1 MVSMMLKNKIKK
13 LLVAS
18 LLITTAPLTYAH
30 GADSQTLSTLK
41 DSKGDKL
48 TAKQMLFRENPGL
61 LKAVAK
67 GGAFG
72 GEFSAAIAY
81 DIFGR
86 SEQAVNDAKRL
97 GRIEEVAPRTWM
109 LYLPIVNAVLFE
121 TDEGLILVDTGM
133 NAAGEAIKS
142 LIKSVSNKPI
152 HTIIYTHCHVDHAY
166 GTWALMENKPQVI
179 AQKEL
184 PKCFDRY
191 YQQRGSLAKYLGQP
205 LSSLPRS
212 KEDFVYPTKTF
223 DKKLTITVGGENFE
237 LRAHRGE
244 TDDQLY
250 VYAPNRDAIATA
262 DYYQGF
268 LPNAGNGKRL
278 QRYPGEWADA
288 LLEMASENP
297 TLLLPAHGLAIKDP
311 ALIKE
316 NLTVLAN
323 ALNYIVEHTKAQLN
337 KGMRKDLIPATLKLP
352 KQYKEHPTLNEQYV
366 SPQDISKMVIKL
378 HTGWWDDIPSHW
390 SPAPLKAQYKE
401 IVRLAG
407 GVDIVA
413 KRARELAPTDIKMA
427 LHLTDYLWYSQPEN
441 PKVQE
446 LLIEIYRQ
454 RVLAKG
460 TNTMEMV
467 NYLKEM
473 IKARTLQL
481 EQKS

>member
-1 MVSMMLKNKIKK
+1 MPHNKLQKI
-13 LLVAS
+13 VIAAS
-18 LLITTAPLTYAH
+18 LFAMAPFTFSH
-30 GADSQTLSTLK
+30 GSDSHTLSTLK
-41 DSKGDKL
+41 DAKSAAL
-48 TAKQMLFRENPGL
+48 TGKQILFKENPGL

-86 SEQAVNDAKRL
+86 SEEAVKDAKRIS
-97 GRIEEVAPRTWM
+97 RIEEVAPRTWM

-121 TDEGLILVDTGM
+121 TNEGLLLVDTGM
-133 NAAGEAIKS
+133 NAAGSTIKS
-142 LIKSVSNKPI
+142 LIKSVSDKPL

-166 GTWALMENKPQVI
+166 GTWALMEDNPQII
-179 AQKEL
+179 AQQEL

-191 YQQRGSLAKYLGQP
+191 YQQRGSLAKYQGQP
-205 LSSLPRS
+205 LSSLPTSR
-212 KEDFVYPTKTF
+212 EDFIYPTKTF
-223 DKKLTITVGGENFE
+223 DKKLTITLGGENFE

-250 VYAPNRDAIATA
+250 VYAPSRKAIATA

-297 TLLLPAHGLAIKDP
+297 TLLLPAHGIAIKDP

-323 ALNYIVEHTKAQLN
+323 VLNYIVDHTKAQLN

-352 KQYKEHPTLNEQYV
+352 AKYKNHPTLNEQYV

-390 SPAPLKAQYKE
+390 SPAPLKKQYGE

-407 GVDIVA
+407 GADVVA
-413 KRARELAPTDIKMA
+413 KRARELAKTDIKMA
-427 LHLTDYLWYSQPEN
+427 MHLTDYLWYSQPQD
-441 PKVQE
+441 PKVQK
-446 LLIEIYRQ
+446 LLIEIYRH
-454 RVLAKG
+454 RVLADG

-473 IKARTLQL
+473 VKARTMLL
-481 EQKS
+481 EAKQ